1 MRYPPEHKEAVRRR
15 IIQRAARLFRQRGY
29 AGVSID
35 SLMQEAGLTR
45 GGFYSHFKNKADLFA
60 CAIEYEPEFTERLR
74 EREAQDPEGLR
85 DEAITI
91 AQNYVSKE
99 YREQV
104 LKGCAMSSL
113 AMETSRAP
121 VEAQRRYAAVIR
133 ELAAEFTRGLDNPVG
148 LDADELDDRALL
160 AITTAI
166 GGLLLANATAADTA
180 LADRFS
186 EVAQAQLQEV
196 LTR

>member
-1 MRYPPEHKEAVRRR
+1 VRYPPEHKEAVRLR

-74 EREAQDPEGLR
+74 EREAQDGTSLR

-133 ELAAEFTRGLDNPVG
+133 DLAAEFTRGLDNPG
-148 LDADELDDRALL
+148 EQDEDGLDDRALL

-186 EVAQAQLQEV
+186 AVAQAQLQEV